1 MRYGI
6 SRASQRD
13 MDILPIVLWGIGVV
27 VSVGVCVHAL
37 ISGKYRNKHMEP
49 DVTPPSM
56 TTAIEHLV
64 SVICFLTALIIAT
77 FNIDLYA
84 QPMREFYRYA
94 IPIGGGLAIVLLGL
108 QIVLLYMQSRRAM
121 RTEMNRRLSRHT
133 R

>member
-37 ISGKYRNKHMEP
+37 ISGKYRNKHTEP
-49 DVTPPSM
+49 DVT
-56 TTAIEHLV
+56 
-64 SVICFLTALIIAT
+64 
-77 FNIDLYA
+77 
-84 QPMREFYRYA
+84 PMREFYRYA

>member
-37 ISGKYRNKHMEP
+37 ISGKYRNKHTEP
-49 DVTPPSM
+49 DV

-94 IPIGGGLAIVLLGL
+94 IPIGGVLAIVLLGL

-121 RTEMNRRLSRHT
+121 RTEMDRRLSRHT

>member
-37 ISGKYRNKHMEP
+37 ISSKYRNKHTEP

-56 TTAIEHLV
+56 MTAIEHLV

-84 QPMREFYRYA
+84 QPMREFGMPYR
-94 IPIGGGLAIVLLGL
+94 
-108 QIVLLYMQSRRAM
+108 
-121 RTEMNRRLSRHT
+121 
-133 R
+133 